1 MRVEVAKTAGFCF
14 GVDRAVSTVY
24 KLLEEGKQAA
34 TLGPII
40 HNPQV
45 TGDLAARGV
54 VTVSRPQ
61 GDPRGLHLGDPLP
74 RGGPGGGGGNPGAG
88 LPYVDATCPF
98 VKKIH
103 QLAAESGEQGKVFLL
118 AGDKDH
124 PEVKGILGPLQR
136 ENFTVKKQP
145 GIGGFAE
152 KPSRIADETPGFR
165 GPNHFHAGEWEKCLE
180 TLKKL
185 CTNAAV
191 FATICNAYCETAER
205 SKNPCPALRQD
216 DCGGGQ
222 GQFEHG
228 KAARHLRGTLRD
240 VPHRKGGRAACVFGR
255 AERWHHCGGIHAA
268 SIIKEVLATMQK

>member
-61 GDPRGLHLGDPLP
+61 ETPAGYTLVIRSHGVAQAVEEEIQAL
-74 RGGPGGGGGNPGAG
+74 G

-124 PEVKGILGPLQR
+124 PEVKGILGHCKG
-136 ENFTVKKQP
+136 ENFTVKSNRELVDLLKNHP
-145 GIGGFAE
+145 ELRTKPLAFAAQNHLPRGRMGKMLGNSE
-152 KPSRIADETPGFR
+152 KTMYKR
-165 GPNHFHAGEWEKCLE
+165 
-180 TLKKL
+180 
-185 CTNAAV
+185 
-191 FATICNAYCETAER
+191 R
-205 SKNPCPALRQD
+205 SFCYN
-216 DCGGGQ
+216 
-222 GQFEHG
+222 
-228 KAARHLRGTLRD
+228 
-240 VPHRKGGRAACVFGR
+240 
-255 AERWHHCGGIHAA
+255 
-268 SIIKEVLATMQK
+268 M